1 MKGHLEK
8 RAKGSWTIVIELG
21 YNPARKTRDRIYRAV
36 QGPKREADKLM
47 HQILHELQTGTY
59 IEPTNL
65 TLGEYLERWLNTHGT
80 QNLAPK
86 TLRSYRMQI
95 NSHIIP
101 ALGLIPLEKLSP
113 MALQEYYSQKLTKG
127 RIDGKGGLSARTIT
141 YHHRILHEALKHAMQ
156 WQLVNRNVADAAVPP
171 RYKRWEMAILSR
183 EEALVLLDQI
193 RDHRDYRL
201 IFTAIYTGMR
211 QGELLGLRWA
221 DIDLGRWALRVN
233 QQLQHIPGQGYF
245 FCPPK
250 TEKSRRQ
257 IPIGAALLEVLKEHK
272 REQAQNKLML
282 GQDYHDMDLVFCLD
296 NGKPQDTSNLSR
308 RYKRIMAQF
317 GRPEIRFH
325 DLRHTCATLF
335 MAAGV
340 DAKKVQEILGHESI
354 RTTLDI
360 YGHVLPSMQREA
372 VDRMND
378 FMGR

>member
-1 MKGHLEK
+1 MRGHLEK

-21 YNPARKTRDRIYRAV
+21 YNPVKNSRDRIYRAV
-36 QGPKREADKLM
+36 QGPKREADRVM
-47 HQILHELQTGTY
+47 HEMLHQLQTGTY

-65 TLGEYLERWLNTHGT
+65 TLGEYLNRWLTTHVM

-86 TLRSYRMQI
+86 TLRSYRMEI
-95 NSHIIP
+95 NNHIIP
-101 ALGLIPLEKLSP
+101 AMGLISLEKLSP
-113 MALQEYYSQKLTKG
+113 LALQEYYSQKLLKG
-127 RIDGKGGLSARTIT
+127 RKDGKGGLSPRTLT
-141 YHHRILHEALKHAMQ
+141 YHHRILHEALKHAVQ
-156 WQLVNRNVADAAVPP
+156 WQLVIRNVADAAVPP
-171 RYKRWEMAILSR
+171 RYKKWEMAVLSR
-183 EEALVLLDQI
+183 EEALLLLDRIQ
-193 RDHRDYRL
+193 DHRDYRL

-221 DIDLGRWALRVN
+221 DIDLGCRVLRVN
-233 QQLQHIPGQGYF
+233 QQLQYLPGQGYVF
-245 FCPPK
+245 RPPK

-257 IPIGAALLEVLKEHK
+257 IPLAAALLEVLKEHK
-272 REQAQNKLML
+272 REQAQFKLML
-282 GQDYHDMDLVFCLD
+282 GQDYGDMDLVFSLE
-296 NGKPQDTSNLSR
+296 NGRPMDTANMSR
-308 RYKRIMAQF
+308 RFRRIMADF
-317 GRPEIRFH
+317 GRPDIRFH